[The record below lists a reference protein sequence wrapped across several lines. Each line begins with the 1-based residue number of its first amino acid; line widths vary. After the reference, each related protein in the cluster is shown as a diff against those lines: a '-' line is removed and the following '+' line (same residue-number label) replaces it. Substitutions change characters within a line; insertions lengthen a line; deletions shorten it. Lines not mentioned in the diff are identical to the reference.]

1 MPKAQP
7 FNIEDGYKDILQN
20 ILKKQL
26 QEECMKINILGVRI
40 TSFATYDNTSY
51 KQLSSEEYNEL
62 IKKDEI
68 IDLLKQHYETEKVEK
83 IKKYEALRARGDAIL
98 YDFKPYIDIIK
109 AIDEFSYCGA
119 SSEIEALLIK
129 QTKGTSYTKAVYR
142 ARSQEF
148 NKIKC

>member
-1 MPKAQP
+1 MPKAQQ

-20 ILKKQL
+20 ILKKQV
-26 QEECMKINILGVRI
+26 QEECMKINILGVHI
-40 TSFATYDNTSY
+40 TSFANYDYTSY
-51 KQLSSEEYNEL
+51 KELSSEEYNEL
-62 IKKDEI
+62 IKKDSI
-68 IDLLKQHYETEKVEK
+68 IDLLKQHYETQKAEK

-98 YDFKPYIDIIK
+98 YDFKPYINLIK

-119 SSEIEALLIK
+119 SSEIETMINK
-129 QTKGTSYTKAVYR
+129 QTKGTSHTKAVYR

>member
-7 FNIEDGYKDILQN
+7 FNIEDGYIDILN
-20 ILKKQL
+20 KIIKKQV
-26 QEECMKINILGVRI
+26 QDECMKINIHGVCI
-40 TSFATYDNTSY
+40 TSFASYDNANY
-51 KQLSSEEYNEL
+51 KTLTKEEYQEL

-68 IDLLKQHYETEKVEK
+68 IDLLKQNYETQKSEK
-83 IKKYEALRARGDAIL
+83 IRVYEALRARGDSIL
-98 YDFKPYIDIIK
+98 YDFKPYIYLIK

-119 SSEIEALLIK
+119 SSEIKKILDK

>member
-20 ILKKQL
+20 ILKKQV
-26 QEECMKINILGVRI
+26 QEECIKINIHGVGI
-40 TSFATYDNTSY
+40 TSFSNYDNIIY
-51 KQLSSEEYNEL
+51 KQLSEENYQEL
-62 IKKDEI
+62 IKKDSI
-68 IDLLKQHYETEKVEK
+68 IDLLKQHYETEKAEK

-98 YDFKPYIDIIK
+98 YDFKPYINLIK

-119 SSEIEALLIK
+119 SSEIEALLKK

>member
-7 FNIEDGYKDILQN
+7 FNIEDGYKN
-20 ILKKQL
+20 ILNKIIKEQV
-26 QEECMKINILGVRI
+26 QDECMKINIHGVCI
-40 TSFATYDNTSY
+40 SSFSRFDSTNY
-51 KQLSSEEYNEL
+51 KVLSEEEYQEL

-68 IDLLKQHYETEKVEK
+68 IDLLKQHYETQKAEK
-83 IKKYEALRARGDAIL
+83 IRIYEDLRARGDAIL
-98 YDFKPYIDIIK
+98 YDFKPYINLIK

-119 SSEIEALLIK
+119 SNEIEALLKK

-142 ARSQEF
+142 ARSQEY

>member
-7 FNIEDGYKDILQN
+7 FNIEDGYRDILNN
-20 ILKKQL
+20 ILKKQV
-26 QEECMKINILGVRI
+26 QEECMKINILGVHI
-40 TSFATYDNTSY
+40 TSFAIYDNTNY

-62 IKKDEI
+62 IKKDSI
-68 IDLLKQHYETEKVEK
+68 IDLLKQHYETQKAEK

-98 YDFKPYIDIIK
+98 YDFKPYINLIK

-119 SSEIEALLIK
+119 SSEIETMIKK

>member
-20 ILKKQL
+20 ILKKQV
-26 QEECMKINILGVRI
+26 QEECMKINILGVYI

-62 IKKDEI
+62 IKKDSI
-68 IDLLKQHYETEKVEK
+68 IDLLKQHYETQKAEK

-98 YDFKPYIDIIK
+98 YDFKPYINLIK

-119 SSEIEALLIK
+119 SSEIEIMIKK

>member
-7 FNIEDGYKDILQN
+7 FNIEDGYKDILHK
-20 ILKKQL
+20 ILKEQV
-26 QEECMKINILGVRI
+26 QDECMKINIHGVGI
-40 TSFATYDNTSY
+40 TSFSSYDNASY
-51 KQLSSEEYNEL
+51 KVLTDGEYQEL
-62 IKKDEI
+62 IKKDSI

-98 YDFKPYIDIIK
+98 YDFKPYINLIK

-119 SSEIEALLIK
+119 SNEIGVLLIK

>member
-20 ILKKQL
+20 ILKKQV
-26 QEECMKINILGVRI
+26 QEECMKINILGVCI
-40 TSFATYDNTSY
+40 TSFATYDNANY

-62 IKKDEI
+62 IKKDSI
-68 IDLLKQHYETEKVEK
+68 IDLLKQHYETEKAEK
-83 IKKYEALRARGDAIL
+83 IKKYEAFRARGDAIL
-98 YDFKPYIDIIK
+98 YDFKPYINLIK

-119 SSEIEALLIK
+119 SSEIEALLKK

>member
-20 ILKKQL
+20 ILKKQV
-26 QEECMKINILGVRI
+26 QEECMKINILGVCI
-40 TSFATYDNTSY
+40 TSFAIYDNTNY

-62 IKKDEI
+62 IKKDSI
-68 IDLLKQHYETEKVEK
+68 IDLLKQHYETQKAEK
-83 IKKYEALRARGDAIL
+83 IRIYESLRARGDAIL
-98 YDFKPYIDIIK
+98 YDFKPYINLIK

-119 SSEIEALLIK
+119 SSEIETMINK
-129 QTKGTSYTKAVYR
+129 QTKGTSYAKAVYR
-142 ARSQEF
+142 ARRQEF

>member
-7 FNIEDGYKDILQN
+7 FNIEDGYKDILN
-20 ILKKQL
+20 KIIKKKV
-26 QEECMKINILGVRI
+26 QEECMKIDILGVHI
-40 TSFATYDNTSY
+40 TSFAIYDNTNY

-62 IKKDEI
+62 IKKDSI
-68 IDLLKQHYETEKVEK
+68 IDLLKQHYETQKAEK

-98 YDFKPYIDIIK
+98 YDFKPYINLIK

-119 SSEIEALLIK
+119 SSEIETMIKK

>member
-1 MPKAQP
+1 MPKAQQ
-7 FNIEDGYKDILQN
+7 FNIEDGYIDILQN
-20 ILKKQL
+20 ILKKKV
-26 QEECMKINILGVRI
+26 QEECMKINILGVCI
-40 TSFATYDNTSY
+40 TSFATYNNTNY
-51 KQLSSEEYNEL
+51 KQLSSEEYDEL
-62 IKKDEI
+62 IKKDSI
-68 IDLLKQHYETEKVEK
+68 INLLKQHYETQKEEK

-98 YDFKPYIDIIK
+98 YDFKPYINLIK

-119 SSEIEALLIK
+119 SSEIEALLRK

>member
-7 FNIEDGYKDILQN
+7 FNIEDGYKDILN
-20 ILKKQL
+20 EIIKKQV
-26 QEECMKINILGVRI
+26 QDECMKINILGVHI
-40 TSFATYDNTSY
+40 TSFAAYDNTSY

-68 IDLLKQHYETEKVEK
+68 IDLLKQHYETQKAEK

-98 YDFKPYIDIIK
+98 YDFKPYINLIK

-119 SSEIEALLIK
+119 SSEIETMIKK

>member
-7 FNIEDGYKDILQN
+7 FNIEDGYKDILN
-20 ILKKQL
+20 KIIKKQV
-26 QEECMKINILGVRI
+26 QDECMKINIHGVCI
-40 TSFATYDNTSY
+40 TSFPTYDNANY
-51 KQLSSEEYNEL
+51 KKLTEEEYQEL

-68 IDLLKQHYETEKVEK
+68 IDLLKQHYETKKAEK
-83 IKKYEALRARGDAIL
+83 IRVYEALRARGDAIL
-98 YDFKPYIDIIK
+98 YDFKPYINVIK

-119 SSEIEALLIK
+119 SSEIEALLKK

-142 ARSQEF
+142 ARSQEY

>member
-1 MPKAQP
+1 MPKTQQ
-7 FNIEDGYKDILQN
+7 FNIEDGYKDVLQN
-20 ILKKQL
+20 ILKKQV
-26 QEECMKINILGVRI
+26 QEECMKINILGVHI
-40 TSFATYDNTSY
+40 ASFASYDNTSY
-51 KQLSSEEYNEL
+51 KHLSKEEYQEL

-68 IDLLKQHYETEKVEK
+68 IDLLKQHYETQKAEK

-98 YDFKPYIDIIK
+98 YDFKPYINLIK

-119 SSEIEALLIK
+119 SSEIEALLKK

>member
-7 FNIEDGYKDILQN
+7 FNIEDGYRSILQN
-20 ILKKQL
+20 ILKKKV
-26 QEECMKINILGVRI
+26 QEECMKINILGVCI
-40 TSFATYDNTSY
+40 TSFATYDNTNY

-62 IKKDEI
+62 IKKDSI
-68 IDLLKQHYETEKVEK
+68 IDLLKQHYETEKAEK

-98 YDFKPYIDIIK
+98 YDFKPYINLIK

-119 SSEIEALLIK
+119 SNEIETLLKK

-142 ARSQEF
+142 ARSQEYS
-148 NKIKC
+148 KIKC

>member
-7 FNIEDGYKDILQN
+7 FTIKDGYKEILN
-20 ILKKQL
+20 KIIKKQV
-26 QEECMKINILGVRI
+26 QDECMKINIHGVCI
-40 TSFATYDNTSY
+40 TSFPTYDNVNY
-51 KQLSSEEYNEL
+51 KALTEEEYQEL
-62 IKKDEI
+62 IKKDEV
-68 IDLLKQHYETEKVEK
+68 IDLLKQHYEAQKEEK
-83 IKKYEALRARGDAIL
+83 IRLYTALRARGDAIL
-98 YDFKPYIDIIK
+98 YDFKPYIYLIK

-119 SSEIEALLIK
+119 SSEIKKILDK

>member
-1 MPKAQP
+1 MPKTQP
-7 FNIEDGYKDILQN
+7 FNIEDGYKDVLQN
-20 ILKKQL
+20 ILKKQV
-26 QEECMKINILGVRI
+26 QEECIKINILGVHI
-40 TSFATYDNTSY
+40 TSFASYDNTHY

-62 IKKDEI
+62 IKKDSI
-68 IDLLKQHYETEKVEK
+68 IDLLKQHYETQKAEK

-98 YDFKPYIDIIK
+98 YDFKPYIYLIK

-119 SSEIEALLIK
+119 SSEIKKILDK

-148 NKIKC
+148 NKIRC

>member
-7 FNIEDGYKDILQN
+7 FTIKDGYKEILN
-20 ILKKQL
+20 KIIKKQV
-26 QEECMKINILGVRI
+26 QDECMKINIHGVCI
-40 TSFATYDNTSY
+40 TSFPTYDNVNY
-51 KQLSSEEYNEL
+51 KALTEEEYQEL
-62 IKKDEI
+62 IKKDEV
-68 IDLLKQHYETEKVEK
+68 IDLLKQQYEAQKAEK
-83 IKKYEALRARGDAIL
+83 IRLYTDLRARGDAIL
-98 YDFKPYIDIIK
+98 YDFKPYIKLIK

-119 SSEIEALLIK
+119 SNEIQSLLKK

>member
-20 ILKKQL
+20 ILKTQV
-26 QEECMKINILGVRI
+26 QEECMKINILGVHI
-40 TSFATYDNTSY
+40 TSFSIYDNISY

-62 IKKDEI
+62 IKKDSI
-68 IDLLKQHYETEKVEK
+68 IDLLKQHYETEKAEK

-98 YDFKPYIDIIK
+98 YDFKPYINLIK

-119 SSEIEALLIK
+119 SSEIGALLIK
-129 QTKGTSYTKAVYR
+129 QTKSTSYTKAVYR

>member
-1 MPKAQP
+1 
-7 FNIEDGYKDILQN
+7 
-20 ILKKQL
+20 
-26 QEECMKINILGVRI
+26 MKINILGVHI
-40 TSFATYDNTSY
+40 TSFAFYDNTSY

-62 IKKDEI
+62 IKKDSI
-68 IDLLKQHYETEKVEK
+68 IDLLKQHYETEKAEK

-98 YDFKPYIDIIK
+98 YDFKPYINLIK

-119 SSEIEALLIK
+119 SLEIGALLIE
-129 QTKGTSYTKAVYR
+129 QTRGTSHTKAVYR

>member
-7 FNIEDGYKDILQN
+7 FKIEDGHRDILN
-20 ILKKQL
+20 KILKKQV
-26 QEECMKINILGVRI
+26 QDECMKINILGVHI
-40 TSFATYDNTSY
+40 TSFANYDNTSY
-51 KQLSSEEYNEL
+51 KQLSEEEYPEL

-68 IDLLKQHYETEKVEK
+68 IDLLKQHYETQKAEK

-98 YDFKPYIDIIK
+98 YDFKPYINLIK

-119 SSEIEALLIK
+119 SSEIEALLKK

>member
-7 FNIEDGYKDILQN
+7 FNIKDGYKDILN
-20 ILKKQL
+20 KIIKKQI
-26 QEECMKINILGVRI
+26 QEECMKININGVYI
-40 TSFATYDNTSY
+40 TSFASYDNTNY
-51 KQLSSEEYNEL
+51 KQLSEEEYQEL

-68 IDLLKQHYETEKVEK
+68 IDLLKQHYETQKAEK
-83 IKKYEALRARGDAIL
+83 IRVYEALRARGDAIL
-98 YDFKPYIDIIK
+98 YDFKPYINVIK

-119 SSEIEALLIK
+119 SNEIEALLKK
-129 QTKGTSYTKAVYR
+129 QTKGSSYTKAVYR

>member
-7 FNIEDGYKDILQN
+7 FNIEDGYRDILNN
-20 ILKKQL
+20 ILKKQV
-26 QEECMKINILGVRI
+26 QEECMKINILGVHI
-40 TSFATYDNTSY
+40 TSFAFYDNTSY

-62 IKKDEI
+62 IKKDSI
-68 IDLLKQHYETEKVEK
+68 INLLKQHYETQKAEK

-98 YDFKPYIDIIK
+98 YDFKPYINLIK

-119 SSEIEALLIK
+119 SSEIEALLRK

>member
-7 FNIEDGYKDILQN
+7 FSMEDGYKDILN
-20 ILKKQL
+20 KIIKKQV
-26 QEECMKINILGVRI
+26 QDECMKINIHGVHI
-40 TSFATYDNTSY
+40 TSFATYDNASY

-62 IKKDEI
+62 IKKDSI
-68 IDLLKQHYETEKVEK
+68 IDLLKQHYETQKAEK

-98 YDFKPYIDIIK
+98 YDFKPYINIIK

-119 SSEIEALLIK
+119 SSEIETMIKK

-142 ARSQEF
+142 ARLQEF

>member
-7 FNIEDGYKDILQN
+7 FNIEDGYKNVLNKIIKEQVQD
-20 ILKKQL
+20 
-26 QEECMKINILGVRI
+26 ECMKINIHGVCI
-40 TSFATYDNTSY
+40 SSFSRFDSTNY
-51 KQLSSEEYNEL
+51 KVLSEEEYQEL

-68 IDLLKQHYETEKVEK
+68 IDLLKQHYETQKAEK
-83 IKKYEALRARGDAIL
+83 IRVYEALRARGDAIL
-98 YDFKPYIDIIK
+98 YDFKPYINVIK

-119 SSEIEALLIK
+119 SNEIEALLKK
-129 QTKGTSYTKAVYR
+129 QTKGSSYTKAVYR